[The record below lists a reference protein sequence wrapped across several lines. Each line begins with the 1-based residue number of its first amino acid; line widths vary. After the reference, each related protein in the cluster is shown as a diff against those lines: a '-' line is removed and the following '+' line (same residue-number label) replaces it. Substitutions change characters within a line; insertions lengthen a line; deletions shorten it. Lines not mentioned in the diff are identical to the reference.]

1 MNRPMHRPAT
11 RAAVRVVVVD
21 DSLLMRELLQ
31 AALIETGDI
40 TVVGTAANPYTA
52 REVIRATDP
61 DVVTLDVEMPSMGGL
76 EFLRRIMKLRPM
88 PVVMVAGSTTSGAE
102 TTLTALEIGAVDFVA
117 KPSGRTGWDDFAAT
131 VRYKV
136 REAANIR
143 FDRPAPPATTPACAP
158 AAAPAAPA
166 PVDQQPVARRGAR
179 PAALPPCD
187 LIAIGASTGGVT
199 AINRLLARMP
209 GPARLGAPPLVIAQ
223 HMPQGF
229 TARFAERLART
240 TGLDVAEA
248 TDREVLRRGM
258 VRIAP
263 GDRHLRVAR
272 KSDRLICRLGDDAP
286 VGRHRP
292 SVDVLFTS
300 VATALGKR
308 AVGVILT
315 GMGSD
320 GAKGLLR
327 MRAAGAHTLGEAE
340 SSCTVYGM
348 PKAAM
353 RLGAVAEELEI
364 DGLAERLRSP
374 FAGGRTVPELMR

>member
-1 MNRPMHRPAT
+1 MNRPMDNAAAG
-11 RAAVRVVVVD
+11 AAVRVVVVD

-31 AALIETGDI
+31 SALTEAGDI
-40 TVVGTAANPYTA
+40 AVVGTAANPHVA

-117 KPSGRTGWDDFAAT
+117 KPSGRASWDDFAAT

-143 FDRPAPPATTPACAP
+143 FDRPAPPATAPACAP
-158 AAAPAAPA
+158 AALAASASADREPA
-166 PVDQQPVARRGAR
+166 ARRGAR

-187 LIAIGASTGGVT
+187 LIAVGASTGGVT
-199 AINRLLARMP
+199 AINRLLARM
-209 GPARLGAPPLVIAQ
+209 ASAAPPLVIAQ

-240 TGLDVAEA
+240 TGLDVTEA
-248 TDREVLRRGM
+248 TDREVLHRGM
-258 VRIAP
+258 IRISP

-272 KSDRLICRLGDDAP
+272 KGDRLICRLGDDAP
-286 VGRHRP
+286 VGGHRP
-292 SVDVLFTS
+292 SVDVLFAS

-308 AVGVILT
+308 AVGMILT

-320 GAKGLLR
+320 GAKGLSM
-327 MRAAGAHTLGEAE
+327 MRAAGAHTL
-340 SSCTVYGM
+340 
-348 PKAAM
+348 
-353 RLGAVAEELEI
+353 EI
-364 DGLAERLRSP
+364 
-374 FAGGRTVPELMR
+374 GRAHV

>member
-1 MNRPMHRPAT
+1 MDHPAA

-21 DSLLMRELLQ
+21 DSRLMRELLQ
-31 AALIETGDI
+31 AALIEAGDI
-40 TVVGTAANPYTA
+40 AVVGTAANPYEA
-52 REVIRATDP
+52 REVIRATNP

-117 KPSGRTGWDDFAAT
+117 KPSGRASWDDFAAT

-143 FDRPAPPATTPACAP
+143 FDRPAPSATAPACAP

-166 PVDQQPVARRGAR
+166 PADRQPAARRGAR

-187 LIAIGASTGGVT
+187 LIAVGASTGGVT
-199 AINRLLARMP
+199 AINRLLAGLP
-209 GPARLGAPPLVIAQ
+209 DTAPPLVIAQ

-229 TARFAERLART
+229 TARLAERLART

-248 TDREVLRRGM
+248 ADRESLHHGM
-258 VRIAP
+258 IRISP
-263 GDRHLRVAR
+263 GDQHLRVAR
-272 KSDRLICRLGDDAP
+272 KDNRLICRLGDDIP
-286 VGRHRP
+286 VGGHRP
-292 SVDVLFTS
+292 SVDVLFAS

-308 AVGVILT
+308 AVGMILT

-320 GAKGLLR
+320 GAKGLMM
-327 MRAAGAHTLGEAE
+327 MRTAGAHTLGEAE

-353 RLGAVAEELEI
+353 RLGAVAEEWGI
-364 DGLAERLRSP
+364 DGLAECLRGP
-374 FAGGRTVPELMR
+374 FAGHRTVPELMR

>member
-1 MNRPMHRPAT
+1 MNRPMDHPMDHPVPST
-11 RAAVRVVVVD
+11 AVRVVVVD

-31 AALIETGDI
+31 SALIEAGDI
-40 TVVGTAANPYTA
+40 AVVGTAANPHVA

-117 KPSGRTGWDDFAAT
+117 KPSGRAGWDDFAAT
-131 VRYKV
+131 VRNKV
-136 REAANIR
+136 REAANVR
-143 FDRPAPPATTPACAP
+143 FDRPAPAIP
-158 AAAPAAPA
+158 AAAAGRRPIARQGTA
-166 PVDQQPVARRGAR
+166 VAH
-179 PAALPPCD
+179 CN

-199 AINRLLARMP
+199 AINRLLAGMA
-209 GPARLGAPPLVIAQ
+209 GPARLGGPPVVIAQ
-223 HMPQGF
+223 HMPPGF

-258 VRIAP
+258 IRMAP

-272 KSDRLICRLGDDAP
+272 HGDRLTCRLGDDAP
-286 VGRHRP
+286 VASHRP
-292 SVDVLFTS
+292 SIDVLFAS
-300 VATALGKR
+300 VATALGKQ
-308 AVGVILT
+308 AVGMILT

-320 GAKGLLR
+320 GAKGLMM

-340 SSCTVYGM
+340 SSCTIYGM
-348 PKAAM
+348 PKAAI
-353 RLGAVAEELEI
+353 RLGAVAEERGI
-364 DGLAERLRSP
+364 DGLAERLRGQ
-374 FAGGRTVPELMR
+374 FAGDRTVPELMR

>member
-1 MNRPMHRPAT
+1 MNRPMDHPMDHPAA

-21 DSLLMRELLQ
+21 DSRLMRELLQ
-31 AALIETGDI
+31 AALIEDGDI
-40 TVVGTAANPYTA
+40 AVVGTAANPYEA
-52 REVIRATDP
+52 REVIRATNP

-117 KPSGRTGWDDFAAT
+117 KPSGRASWDDFAAT

-143 FDRPAPPATTPACAP
+143 FDRPAPPPTAPACAP
-158 AAAPAAPA
+158 AALAAPA
-166 PVDQQPVARRGAR
+166 PADRQPAARRGAR

-187 LIAIGASTGGVT
+187 LIAVGASTGGVT
-199 AINRLLARMP
+199 AINRLLAGLP
-209 GPARLGAPPLVIAQ
+209 DTAPPLVIAQ

-240 TGLDVAEA
+240 TGLDVTEA
-248 TDREVLRRGM
+248 TDREVLHRGM
-258 VRIAP
+258 IRISP

-272 KSDRLICRLGDDAP
+272 KGDRLICRLGDDAP
-286 VGRHRP
+286 VGGHRP
-292 SVDVLFTS
+292 SVDVLFAS

-308 AVGVILT
+308 AVGMILT

-320 GAKGLLR
+320 GAKGLMM
-327 MRAAGAHTLGEAE
+327 MRTAGAHTLGEAE
-340 SSCTVYGM
+340 NSCTVYGM

-353 RLGAVAEELEI
+353 RLGAVAEEWGI
-364 DGLAERLRSP
+364 DGLAECLRGP
-374 FAGGRTVPELMR
+374 FAGHRAVPELMR

>member
-1 MNRPMHRPAT
+1 VAI
-11 RAAVRVVVVD
+11 A
-21 DSLLMRELLQ
+21 
-31 AALIETGDI
+31 
-40 TVVGTAANPYTA
+40 VVGTAANPYTA
-52 REVIRATDP
+52 REVIRATNP

-117 KPSGRTGWDDFAAT
+117 KPSGRAGWNDFAAT

-136 REAANIR
+136 REAAKVR
-143 FDRPAPPATTPACAP
+143 FDRPAPPVSGLALAPTTAPAGRPPIARQGTAP
-158 AAAPAAPA
+158 AAAASGNPSAS
-166 PVDQQPVARRGAR
+166 
-179 PAALPPCD
+179 ALPRCN

-199 AINRLLARMP
+199 AINRLLAKMP
-209 GPARLGAPPLVIAQ
+209 GTAPPMVIAQ

-248 TDREVLRRGM
+248 TDREVLHRGM
-258 VRIAP
+258 IRMAP

-272 KSDRLICRLGDDAP
+272 KGDRLICRLGDDAP
-286 VGRHRP
+286 VASHRP
-292 SVDVLFTS
+292 SVDVLFAS

-308 AVGVILT
+308 ATGVILT
-315 GMGSD
+315 GMGRD
-320 GAKGLLR
+320 GAKGLMM
-327 MRAAGAHTLGEAE
+327 MRGTGAHTMGEAE
-340 SSCTVYGM
+340 RSCTIYGM

-364 DGLAERLRSP
+364 NGLAERLLVQFVADR
-374 FAGGRTVPELMR
+374 AAPETTG